1 MMVSD
6 DNCFLKNPMAPL
18 IDPCDWPCEWARQAG
33 RCGSGRCRLLGW
45 LAWQGRLGG
54 QQDGAMQEG
63 RVLSCMVPLHS
74 CMLVLHLGVAIDEL
88 LHLCLGWHLRLPCV
102 CPPSNEMRCLSPM
115 LPARRLPP
123 AVLYVHPA
131 CSTFA
136 QKQTIFKAQGLWF
149 MDDEGEPQRLPR
161 WRHVTALPCHP
172 RRCICRSGPSGL
184 STALNWPCQPPCLL
198 LPQAARP
205 APSARFP
212 PASRCAGGHPP
223 RKRSCIA
230 ATHTA

>member
-1 MMVSD
+1 M
-6 DNCFLKNPMAPL
+6 
-18 IDPCDWPCEWARQAG
+18 
-33 RCGSGRCRLLGW
+33 SGRGGLGAAGAGDAGCW
-45 LAWQGRLGG
+45 GGWSGRAGLGG
-54 QQDGAMQEG
+54 S
-63 RVLSCMVPLHS
+63 RVGPCRKGGCFPAW
-74 CMLVLHLGVAIDEL
+74 CRCIPACWCCIPGVAIDEL
-88 LHLCLGWHLRLPCV
+88 LHLCLGWHLRLPCD

-184 STALNWPCQPPCLL
+184 STALNWPRQPPCLL
-198 LPQAARP
+198 LPQDARP
-205 APSARFP
+205 APSARCP

-223 RKRSCIA
+223 RKRSCIV